1 MERISY
7 QEVPAEIFEKLRAV
21 EVYLENSSIDKQFL
35 ELLRLRISQINGCA
49 YCVDMHSKGLKHLG
63 ETELRLNSLCVWQET
78 PYFSEKERAGLHL
91 AEKLTRITEEP
102 LADQYYD
109 LLLNFF
115 SKEEICNLTLAI
127 SQINTWNRLMKVFRF
142 TPGNY
147 KVSE

>member
-49 YCVDMHSKGLKHLG
+49 YCVDMHSKELKKLG
-63 ETELRLNSLCVWQET
+63 EIELRLNSLCAWQET
-78 PYFSEKERAGLHL
+78 PYFSEKERVVLHL

-109 LLLNFF
+109 LLPNFF

>member
-49 YCVDMHSKGLKHLG
+49 YCVDMHSKGLKKLG

-78 PYFSEKERAGLHL
+78 PYFSEKERVVLHL

-109 LLLNFF
+109 LLPNFF